1 MKPCR
6 LMNFVGCSTTTGWI
20 FSVHPSWENGK
31 SKKTDE
37 SHRSPNHAATSRTA
51 LRLLNPPE
59 RSSLGCAR
67 IDRTAILS
75 ICRLSVWE
83 RQTGEKERKTGY
95 GNRKGGSAIP
105 HCLRG
110 VHGLMYGP
118 LLETYQSPTD
128 SP

>member
-20 FSVHPSWENGK
+20 FSAHPSWENGK

-37 SHRSPNHAATSRTA
+37 SHRWPNHAATSRTA

-67 IDRTAILS
+67 IDLP
-75 ICRLSVWE
+75 
-83 RQTGEKERKTGY
+83 K
-95 GNRKGGSAIP
+95 GSAEAVFGSNLGRLIALKRQIRP
-105 HCLRG
+105 HQ
-110 VHGLMYGP
+110 
-118 LLETYQSPTD
+118 LLSAKLEH
-128 SP
+128 